1 MKFEDACG
9 QAREISEKYRKEIE
23 RELEEQ
29 FISGNVAALVAY
41 EVNGAIDR
49 VRHYLQINELCSQ
62 GQFLKALEIV
72 LRNRGKSTKE
82 QLEVFSQVPDEPEDN
97 DNQDN

>member
-1 MKFEDACG
+1 MKFEDACSK
-9 QAREISEKYRKEIE
+9 AREISEKYRKEIE

-29 FISGNVAALVAY
+29 FISGNVASLVAY
-41 EVNGAIDR
+41 EITGAIDR

-72 LRNRGKSTKE
+72 LRNRGKSTKD
-82 QLEVFSQVPDEPEDN
+82 QLEVFSQVPDDSDDNDHEDN
-97 DNQDN
+97 